1 MNKDKWNTL
10 PEDIQAIIDKLDEE
24 WIDRVSK
31 KWVAWEMMGRTNL
44 QKMGNKII
52 TLSKD
57 ENARWAAKVRPIL
70 DEYVKNTKG
79 KALPGDEALK
89 FCLDF
94 LKANDK

>member
-1 MNKDKWNTL
+1 
-10 PEDIQAIIDKLDEE
+10 
-24 WIDRVSK
+24 VSK

>member
-1 MNKDKWNTL
+1 
-10 PEDIQAIIDKLDEE
+10 
-24 WIDRVSK
+24 
-31 KWVAWEMMGRTNL
+31 
-44 QKMGNKII
+44 MGNKII

>member
-1 MNKDKWNTL
+1 
-10 PEDIQAIIDKLDEE
+10 
-24 WIDRVSK
+24 
-31 KWVAWEMMGRTNL
+31 MMGRTNL